1 MIKALDRGPDSAA
14 PFCPTKTA
22 KKAPSP
28 IGAKYM
34 TYETTFDIMAVK
46 EPNNFIACL
55 PASPDLTVAIPTNI
69 ANTIN
74 AIKFCLDHKRLKSL
88 TDIEPSYIL
97 TSISL
102 SLKFEYIDL
111 K

>member
-1 MIKALDRGPDSAA
+1 
-14 PFCPTKTA
+14 
-22 KKAPSP
+22 
-28 IGAKYM
+28 M

-55 PASPDLTVAIPTNI
+55 PDSPDLTVAIPTNI

-88 TDIEPSYIL
+88 TVNIASILELLLILLIVSFITILEPSAGLNIIVI
-97 TSISL
+97 TSM
-102 SLKFEYIDL
+102 
-111 K
+111 